1 MPINR
6 RRPHGQSIR
15 FIAALQNEAGIIANA
30 RRRRNGICAM
40 CGRPTSQWYGAP
52 HKAYDAVKNNR
63 TGSETM
69 NGAEV
74 IADILKRE
82 GTEFLSC
89 YPRNPVI
96 EPCAALDIRPILCR
110 QERVGVGIADGF
122 SRIKRGKRNGV
133 FAAQAGPGIENA
145 FPGVA
150 QAFSENVPLLVVSG
164 GMPLARQY
172 SRPVFRAAE
181 VFRPVT
187 KWSALAHS
195 VQELPDL
202 LRRSYHAMRSG
213 KAGPVL
219 IEVPDE
225 VFTAE
230 YNGTV
235 DYVPVPVQRAAPD
248 PDAIKKAVEMLLAAK
263 HPVLWAGQGVHYA
276 EASAQ
281 LAALAEMLP
290 APVVATNPGKSA
302 IPDSHPLA
310 LGASTRSRS
319 KPFADFLNRADLV
332 VAIGSSLTITN
343 FGPAVPPGKTII
355 HSSNDAADI
364 NKEYRADHAVV
375 GDAALVIDA
384 LIAELARKRS
394 GSGGNALAALKEDIA
409 AGKKAWRD
417 EWSKHLDSGETPIN
431 QYRVI
436 RDMMRTL
443 DRDNVIITHDSGS
456 PREQLLPFWETT
468 SAGSYMGWGKST
480 QLGYGLG
487 ITMGAKLAAPK
498 KLCINV
504 MGDAAIG
511 MTGMDIETAARNRI
525 GILTVVFNNGVMA
538 AERDVL
544 KLSAKKYGALT
555 VSGNYTKVAQG
566 LNVDATRVEKPAD
579 IVPALKD
586 AVAVT
591 ETGAPF
597 LLEFVVKEGYDFS
610 RYA

>member
-1 MPINR
+1 MHDRQLCNGAGGRIKPIMAQQKL
-6 RRPHGQSIR
+6 P
-15 FIAALQNEAGIIANA
+15 E
-30 RRRRNGICAM
+30 
-40 CGRPTSQWYGAP
+40 
-52 HKAYDAVKNNR
+52 

-74 IADILKRE
+74 IAEILKRE

-122 SRIKRGKRNGV
+122 SRIRRGKRNGV

-150 QAFSENVPLLVVSG
+150 QAFSEGVPLLVVAG
-164 GMPLARQY
+164 GLPLNRQY
-172 SRPVFRAAE
+172 VHPVFRAAE

-195 VQELPDL
+195 AQELPDL
-202 LRRSYHAMRSG
+202 LRRAYHAMRSG

-219 IEVPDE
+219 VEVPDE
-225 VFTAE
+225 IFNAE
-230 YNGTV
+230 YKGELV
-235 DYVPVPVQRAAPD
+235 YHPVPVQRTAPD
-248 PDAIKKAVEMLLAAK
+248 PVAIKKAVEMLMAAK

-276 EASAQ
+276 EASEQ

-302 IPDSHPLA
+302 IADSHPLA
-310 LGASTRSRS
+310 LGAATRSRS
-319 KPFADFLNRADLV
+319 KPFADYLNRADV
-332 VAIGSSLTITN
+332 VLAIGSSLTITN
-343 FGPAVPPGKTII
+343 FGPSVPPGKTII
-355 HSSNDAADI
+355 HSSNDAGDI
-364 NKEYRADHAVV
+364 NKEYRADLSVV
-375 GDAALVIDA
+375 GDAALVIEA
-384 LIAELARKRS
+384 LITELGRQKR
-394 GSGGNALAALKEDIA
+394 GSGANALAALKEDIA

-417 EWSKHLDSGETPIN
+417 EWSKHLDSDEMPLN

-468 SAGSYMGWGKST
+468 RAGSYMGWGKST

-487 ITMGAKLAAPK
+487 ITMGAKLAEPK

-544 KLSAKKYGALT
+544 KLSTKKYGALT
-555 VSGNYTKVAQG
+555 VSGNYTRVAQG
-566 LNVDATRVEKPAD
+566 LNVDAARVEKPDHIA
-579 IVPALKD
+579 PALKD